1 MSNDTQTSGDARYV
15 IPALAPVYA
24 RLAPFAETLLCV
36 AVGVA
41 FVIHGWPKIQNPLG
55 AVERVQSIGF
65 YPGWLW
71 ASALAATEFFG
82 GLLLIFGLLTR
93 PAAMAT
99 AVMLLVTVW
108 FHWVQLDQGY
118 KGAELSIIWA
128 SVTLFFA
135 LNGAGRYSVDRVI
148 GREI

>member
-1 MSNDTQTSGDARYV
+1 MINTTQNSGDAGYV

-24 RLAPFAETLLCV
+24 RLAPLAETLLRV
-36 AVGVA
+36 VVGVA
-41 FVIHGWPKIQNPLG
+41 FVIHGWPKIQDPLG
-55 AVERVQSIGF
+55 AVEMVQSIGF

-71 ASALAATEFFG
+71 ATALAATEFFG
-82 GLLLIFGLLTR
+82 GLLLIVGLLAR
-93 PAAMAT
+93 PAALAT
-99 AVMLLVTVW
+99 TVVLLVTVW

-135 LNGAGRYSVDRVI
+135 LNGAGRYSVDRLI
-148 GREI
+148 GRQI

>member
-1 MSNDTQTSGDARYV
+1 MSNDTQNGGAVRYV

-24 RLAPFAETLLCV
+24 RLAPLAETLLRV
-36 AVGVA
+36 VVGVA

-55 AVERVQSIGF
+55 AVDMVQSIGF
-65 YPGWLW
+65 YPGWFW
-71 ASALAATEFFG
+71 ATALAATEFFG
-82 GLLLIFGLLTR
+82 GLLLIVGLLTR
-93 PAAMAT
+93 PAAVAT
-99 AVMLLVTVW
+99 TIVLLVTVW

-135 LNGAGRYSVDRVI
+135 LQGAGRYSLDRVI
-148 GREI
+148 GRQI

>member
-1 MSNDTQTSGDARYV
+1 MSNDTKPAA

-24 RLAPFAETLLCV
+24 QLAPLAETLLRV
-36 AVGVA
+36 VVGVA

-55 AVERVQSIGF
+55 AVEMVQSIGF

-71 ASALAATEFFG
+71 ATALAATEFFG

-93 PAAMAT
+93 PAALAT
-99 AVMLLVTVW
+99 TVVLLVTVW

-135 LNGAGRYSVDRVI
+135 LNGAGRYSVDRLI
-148 GREI
+148 GRQI